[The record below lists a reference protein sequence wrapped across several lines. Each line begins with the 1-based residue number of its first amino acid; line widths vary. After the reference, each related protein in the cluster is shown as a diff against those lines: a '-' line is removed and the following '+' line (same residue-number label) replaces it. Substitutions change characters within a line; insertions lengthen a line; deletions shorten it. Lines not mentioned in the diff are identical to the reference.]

1 MSYQVLARKYRPKTF
16 SEVVGQKH
24 VLTALSNGL
33 KDNRLHH
40 AYLFS
45 GTRGVGKTSIARL
58 FAKGLNCENGVT
70 AEPCGH
76 CENCRAIEN
85 GNFIDLIEIDAA
97 SRTKVEDTRE
107 LLDNVQYKPTQGR
120 YKVYLIDEVHM
131 LSRHSFNAL
140 LKTLEEP
147 PEYVKFLLATT
158 DPQKLPITILSRC
171 MQFNLK
177 ALQPD
182 EISQHLQNVLTAE
195 EIPYEVLAL
204 DDLAIAAQGSIRD
217 SLSLTDQA
225 IAVGDGKV
233 THAVVKDMLGLLDD
247 NQPLAII
254 SALQAGNGEDLMQAI
269 QEAGNNGV
277 DWLALISAV
286 VENLHKIAI
295 LQFLPKTSVDE
306 TQRLSFLA
314 KNIAPQDVQFFYQI
328 LLQGKDEI
336 KNASNQ
342 RMAIEMLFLRALAF
356 HPKFS
361 QVDFYANVQFNDVPQ
376 GVQSAPVATATAM
389 QTPVASRMEPPT
401 PSPIQQP
408 TATPP
413 SHSGN
418 TTPNTASGSSL
429 SSLQMMNRLNQLA
442 NEQKKKPQPY
452 NKSVAKSATPELS
465 AFRRSLNEAQNSRA
479 QSKTVP
485 AIAPKKASLS
495 AKQVNEVAQTE
506 KPVQAEDYRWQW
518 INPEMAEDLSGTAK
532 LSEIK
537 QALARRIT
545 PELQK
550 RVIQEVTNRD
560 AWANTIEEM
569 KIQGFIKDMALS
581 TAKITETEKDIQ
593 LIIRPE
599 KSYLKEKY
607 FSAFQQAVRDF
618 YKKDISLSITESTD
632 PQWITPNEYRTKIY
646 EELCEEARKNLHS
659 DNKLATLLAEF
670 DATLITDSICPV

>member
-76 CENCRAIEN
+76 CENCVAIEN
-85 GNFIDLIEIDAA
+85 GHFIDLIEIDAA

-182 EISQHLQNVLTAE
+182 EISQHLQHVLTAE

-225 IAVGDGKV
+225 IAIGDGKV
-233 THAVVKDMLGLLDD
+233 THAIVKDMLGLLDD

-254 SALQAGNGEDLMQAI
+254 SALQAGNGEDLMHAI
-269 QEAGNNGV
+269 QEASNNGV

-286 VENLHKIAI
+286 IEHLHKIAI
-295 LQFLPKTSVDE
+295 LQFLPTTAEES
-306 TQRLSFLA
+306 QRIAFLA

-336 KNASNQ
+336 KNATNQ
-342 RMAIEMLFLRALAF
+342 RMAVEMLFLRALAF

-361 QVDFYANVQFNDVPQ
+361 QVDFYENIQFNHIPQ
-376 GVQSAPVATATAM
+376 TQQATPVQQVAPVQAPLSKPR
-389 QTPVASRMEPPT
+389 QVASPAETTVSR
-401 PSPIQQP
+401 
-408 TATPP
+408 P
-413 SHSGN
+413 SHTKTN
-418 TTPNTASGSSL
+418 TVTENPL

-442 NEQKKKPQPY
+442 SEQKKKPQPHS
-452 NKSVAKSATPELS
+452 NSVSKQATTELS
-465 AFRRSLNEAQNSRA
+465 AFRRSLNEAQNSAIQPRTSTSVPNKPSTMVP
-479 QSKTVP
+479 QYQQETV
-485 AIAPKKASLS
+485 
-495 AKQVNEVAQTE
+495 EVE
-506 KPVQAEDYRWQW
+506 KPIQAEDYRWQW
-518 INPEMAEDLSGTAK
+518 INPEMAEDLSGTTK
-532 LSEIK
+532 LSDIK

-545 PELQK
+545 PALQK
-550 RVIQEVTNRD
+550 RVIQEVTQRD
-560 AWANTIEEM
+560 NWANIIEEM
-569 KIQGFIKDMALS
+569 GIQGFIKEMALS
-581 TAKITETEKDIQ
+581 TAKVAENDENIQ

-607 FSAFQQAVRDF
+607 FTALQQAVRDF
-618 YKKDISLSITESTD
+618 YKKDISLTVTESSD
-632 PQWITPNEYRTKIY
+632 AQWVTPSEYRTKIY
-646 EELCEEARKNLHS
+646 DELCEQARQNLHN
-659 DNKLATLLAEF
+659 DTKLATLLSEF